1 MNETP
6 LEANEIQLTSMHRL
20 HFDKQNI
27 TLTRKYQKRGGKGK
41 DAPLIDEYAYK
52 EPSYYGNPKVL
63 INRLFDKEFMEGMSD
78 SDIANLKE
86 FKEIV
91 EHAIEHVEKIKK
103 EVFEHIDKHI
113 TIDLG
118 ETAKKPTTKK
128 VKGVEVSLVD

>member
-1 MNETP
+1 MAETP

-52 EPSYYGNPKVL
+52 EPSYYGHPKVL
-63 INRLFDKEFMEGMSD
+63 ISRLFDKEFMEGMSD
-78 SDIANLKE
+78 SDIANIKE
-86 FKEIV
+86 FKAIV
-91 EHAIEHVEKIKK
+91 EHALEHVDKIKE
-103 EVFEHIDKHI
+103 EVFEHITSHI

-118 ETAKKPTTKK
+118 ETAKKATTKK
-128 VKGVEVSLVD
+128 IKGVEVTLAD

>member
-1 MNETP
+1 MTETP
-6 LEANEIQLTSMHRL
+6 LEANEIQLTSEHRL
-20 HFDKQNI
+20 SFTPLNI
-27 TLTRKYQKRGGKGK
+27 TLTKRYQKRGGKGR

-63 INRLFDKEFMEGMSD
+63 INRLFDKEFMEGLSD

-86 FKEIV
+86 FKEIA